1 MKKILFSL
9 ILVLLTTVSFSQVV
23 AIGNEKRFD
32 YGGILTKK
40 VYNILNEN
48 EKELVKK
55 CFKEVNMM
63 ESDTVWVKDKLM
75 NEIHD
80 NHLSFNRIILNVNT
94 LKPNVIREDKVGTI
108 NRNMSPKCLIFISRE
123 YDVSY
128 VKLQIYY

>member
-94 LKPNVIREDKVGTI
+94 LEPNVIREDKVGTI